1 MHQEFLQKIT
11 ASKVYRQMRDQYC
24 DEVLTN
30 PELLQSLFLLA
41 FDVKNKNH
49 YKAWWVIELV
59 FKEKIG
65 LIEPFLDF
73 FLQNFKTLKHQSSIR
88 PAMRICMFLVQSKN
102 AGQLLS
108 AEAKK
113 IITEFGFDIMI
124 SDENVATKVYAA
136 RTLFALS
143 KKEPWILTE
152 LKPILEQNYASESP
166 GYKAVAREILKER
179 R

>member
-11 ASKVYRQMRDQYC
+11 ASKVYRQMRDEYC
-24 DEVLTN
+24 GEVLAN
-30 PELLQSLFLLA
+30 PELLQALFLLA
-41 FDVKNKNH
+41 FEVKNKNH

-59 FKEKIG
+59 FHENID
-65 LIEPFLDF
+65 LIKPFLDL

-88 PAMRICMFLVQSKN
+88 PAMRICMFVVQTQN
-102 AGQLLS
+102 AEKLLS

-113 IITEFGFDIMI
+113 LITEFAFDIMI

-143 KKEPWILTE
+143 KKEPWILDE

-166 GYKAVAREILKER
+166 GYKAVAREILKEN
-179 R
+179 